1 MLTYAVQA
9 SNINVSLM
17 NLGRCLEALRWN
29 QTNPNKVAH
38 VVPFRHSKLFQDH
51 FLKGSK
57 MLMIVA
63 QPLRQASRQEALRGS
78 EALMT
83 LMTLLPQRHPSI
95 RIPIPIRNRDAAWR
109 ASKD

>member
-38 VVPFRHSKLFQDH
+38 VVPFRHSKLTRIFQDH
-51 FLKGSK
+51 FLTGSK

-63 QPLRQASRQEALRGS
+63 VNPHPGDFDEARQALQYGAIAKEVRSLLAL
-78 EALMT
+78 LV
-83 LMTLLPQRHPSI
+83 Q
-95 RIPIPIRNRDAAWR
+95 
-109 ASKD
+109 KYKY